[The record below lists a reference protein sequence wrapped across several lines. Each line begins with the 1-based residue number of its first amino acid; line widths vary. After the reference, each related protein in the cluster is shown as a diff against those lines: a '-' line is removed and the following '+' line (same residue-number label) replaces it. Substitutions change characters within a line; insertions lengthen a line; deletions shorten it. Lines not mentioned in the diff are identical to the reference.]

1 MRRSS
6 FNTSASSGVPN
17 NGIFRAVVVSI
28 GGDDLLRVRIPTLGL
43 NNIYEGIPYAGPV
56 PAAGDVVFV
65 SSLEGKSG
73 SFVAFT
79 GVAYEGNTGAPT
91 GDITS
96 VVAGTNLNGGG
107 TAGEVTLN
115 LDEDITANLF
125 GPVHINVK
133 NTSGGTLAKG
143 SAVYATG
150 SVGASGAVEVQAS
163 DADNASTMPALGL
176 LDDELGNNAVGS
188 ATVLGVIR
196 QVDTSSY
203 SINDELY
210 VSSTPGVLTT
220 TRPTGSSELVQK
232 IGRVVRVHATTG
244 EILVLGAGRT
254 NDVPNEISISGDL
267 TVGGSF
273 NIVPAGTVVMHGAGT
288 APSGWLAC
296 DGSAVSRTTY
306 ADLFASIGTRYGSGD
321 GSTTFNLPGT
331 ASLVPVGIAVS
342 GSAGGTTVSGSSSL
356 NALALDNQN
365 ADHSHTITV
374 ANANANHSH
383 TITVANAN
391 ANHSH
396 SWSANFNTT
405 NQNASHTHGY
415 QKTNNSNVAANTN
428 NQSASHSHN
437 FNSGTV
443 NTNAANAGHSHNA
456 NSANANANHSHNAN
470 AGNQSASHNH
480 DLSSSTISTTI
491 NVEPFLFIIKT

>member
-6 FNTSASSGVPN
+6 FNTSASSGVSN

-28 GGDDLLRVRIPTLGL
+28 GGDDLLRVRIPKLGL

-56 PAAGDVVFV
+56 PAVGDVVFV

-79 GVAYEGNTGAPT
+79 GVAYEGNSGGTP
-91 GDITS
+91 GDITA
-96 VVAGTNLNGGG
+96 VIAGTNLNGGG
-107 TAGEVTLN
+107 TAGDVTLN

-125 GPVHINVK
+125 GPVHIEVK

-163 DADNASTMPALGL
+163 DADNASTMPSLGL
-176 LDDELGNNAVGS
+176 LDDELENNAVGS

-220 TRPTGSSELVQK
+220 IRPTGSSELVQK

-356 NALALDNQN
+356 NALALGNQN

-396 SWSANFNTT
+396 SWSKNFNTT

>member
-1 MRRSS
+1 MRRST
-6 FNTSASSGVPN
+6 FNTSASSGGVPN
-17 NGIFRAVVVSI
+17 NGIFRAMVVSV
-28 GGDDLLRVRIPTLGL
+28 GDDDLLRVRIPKLGL
-43 NNIYEGIPYAGPV
+43 NNIYEGVPYAGPV
-56 PAAGDVVFV
+56 PAVGDVVFV

-96 VVAGTNLNGGG
+96 VIAGTNLNGGG
-107 TAGEVTLN
+107 TAGDVTLN
-115 LDEDITANLF
+115 LD
-125 GPVHINVK
+125 
-133 NTSGGTLAKG
+133 
-143 SAVYATG
+143 
-150 SVGASGAVEVQAS
+150 
-163 DADNASTMPALGL
+163 
-176 LDDELGNNAVGS
+176 
-188 ATVLGVIR
+188 
-196 QVDTSSY
+196 
-203 SINDELY
+203 
-210 VSSTPGVLTT
+210 
-220 TRPTGSSELVQK
+220 
-232 IGRVVRVHATTG
+232 
-244 EILVLGAGRT
+244 
-254 NDVPNEISISGDL
+254 NEISISGDL

-342 GSAGGTTVSGSSSL
+342 GSAGDTTVSGSSAL
-356 NALALDNQN
+356 NALALGDQS
-365 ADHSHTITV
+365 ADHGHTITV
-374 ANANANHSH
+374 DSANANHDHNASSANANASHSH
-383 TITVANAN
+383 NASAANTN
-391 ANHSH
+391 LSHSH
-396 SWSANFNTT
+396 SWNKNFNTT
-405 NQNASHTHGY
+405 NQNADHTHGY

-443 NTNAANAGHSHNA
+443 NTNNALSNHSHTITV
-456 NSANANANHSHNAN
+456 NSGNANHSHGITVDSGNANHTHNAN
-470 AGNQSASHNH
+470 AGNQSANHNH
-480 DLSSSTISTTI
+480 ALSSSTVSTTI